1 MIDTPESPGY
11 HVVVPPPPVSSL
23 SSSAGVAQL
32 VEQRFRKP
40 QVVGSIPIAGSRFH
54 SLPLRLFSS
63 PRCTEIAEREARMKG
78 TMQDEVKKV

>member
-40 QVVGSIPIAGSRFH
+40 QVVGSIPIAGSIITTVYERSSSDPRLLPVCYHFH
-54 SLPLRLFSS
+54 NHRV
-63 PRCTEIAEREARMKG
+63 A
-78 TMQDEVKKV
+78 